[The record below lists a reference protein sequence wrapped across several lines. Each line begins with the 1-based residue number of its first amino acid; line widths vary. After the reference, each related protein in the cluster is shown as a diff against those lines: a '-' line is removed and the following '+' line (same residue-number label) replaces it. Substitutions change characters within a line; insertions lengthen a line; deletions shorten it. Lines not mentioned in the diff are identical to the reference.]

1 MIDRE
6 DLLDMFKGLIGM
18 ADEKPFEC
26 VGSREEI
33 NFSIVKAISN
43 MESENKK
50 LPYLFEFYKTTDL
63 YKEFSVKENPLYS
76 YYNNENGLPEEFAA
90 VVRNKCF

>member
-1 MIDRE
+1 MKDDSIKIE
-6 DLLDMFKGLIGM
+6 IENEEKIENTEVKGEN
-18 ADEKPFEC
+18 D
-26 VGSREEI
+26 
-33 NFSIVKAISN
+33 

>member
-1 MIDRE
+1 
-6 DLLDMFKGLIGM
+6 
-18 ADEKPFEC
+18 
-26 VGSREEI
+26 
-33 NFSIVKAISN
+33 

-50 LPYLFEFYKTTDL
+50 LPYLFEFYKTTGL